1 MEQHLPPAHEKK
13 PVQNTHSLRFLIRK
27 YFWYI
32 VIFFVIA
39 ITSGVLLAE
48 HEAKSTANWETYT
61 SKDAGVTFQHP
72 KAFKII
78 EDKGWR
84 ITAYTSEK
92 NPENNIKILY
102 SHNEL
107 PDALS
112 TEEQFLANC
121 QAKRVSEITAKGG
134 RMKVYEDSTCGG
146 QVVENS
152 VLVYAENGMTYD
164 IGLFGKI
171 DRTQLYLFL
180 STFRFE
186 PAQSALSVKSTEVV
200 TPSRITSPTQT
211 LNNDVQNARAAAAVA
226 AKYTTDRK
234 GTILHLFDDGSEDVP
249 IYPKGTTIKLEET
262 TWKTIGESGAA
273 YATVSPQNQKVFVYF
288 KRSEG
293 RWWITQIQKT
303 E

>member
-13 PVQNTHSLRFLIRK
+13 PVQNTRSLRFLIRK

-48 HEAKSTANWETYT
+48 HEAKSTANWETFT

-72 KAFKII
+72 KTFNVI

-84 ITAYTSEK
+84 ITAYTSEE

-134 RMKVYEDSTCGG
+134 RMKVYEDSTCSG
-146 QVVENS
+146 QVVENA

-164 IGLFGKI
+164 ISLFGKI

-186 PAQSALSVKSTEVV
+186 PVQSALTVNPSEGVLPTGMSPKPSVVDITEAV
-200 TPSRITSPTQT
+200 TICTM
-211 LNNDVQNARAAAAVA
+211 D
-226 AKYTTDRK
+226 AKQCS
-234 GTILHLFDDGSEDVP
+234 DGSFV
-249 IYPKGTTIKLEET
+249 GR
-262 TWKTIGESGAA
+262 SGPNCEFKCPDGS
-273 YATVSPQNQKVFVYF
+273 VS
-288 KRSEG
+288 R
-293 RWWITQIQKT
+293 
-303 E
+303 